1 LHPGNLR
8 FPGLNGGNKMKKI
21 GYWLDDE
28 TSEPHIEDIEEL
40 IA

>member
-1 LHPGNLR
+1 
-8 FPGLNGGNKMKKI
+8 MKKI

-28 TSEPHIEDIEEL
+28 TSEPHIEDIEEI